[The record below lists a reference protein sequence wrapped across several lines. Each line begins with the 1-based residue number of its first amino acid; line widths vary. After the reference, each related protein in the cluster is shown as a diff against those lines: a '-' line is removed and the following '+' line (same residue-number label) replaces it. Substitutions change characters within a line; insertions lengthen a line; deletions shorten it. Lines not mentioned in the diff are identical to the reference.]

1 MSKSLAV
8 QIDASPTSPAAV
20 QLGDLGLMSADEYAA
35 KEKKLV
41 RKLDLRLMPVL
52 FVIIILK

>member
-8 QIDASPTSPAAV
+8 QIDASPAEQSTT
-20 QLGDLGLMSADEYAA
+20 QLGELGLLSADEYAS